1 MNNFIRYSSG
11 ISALLKALMAALKV
25 FITVILLIFAAT
37 NFLWYV
43 WWLGIALILIAV
55 TIWTNARKVWLT
67 CLIIAVVTLPFSFNK
82 ISSQMDYL
90 GNVIRS
96 DGPTALTTTE
106 RVSIYFGNISMAL
119 VGFAMLAPEV
129 AVETLLLMEPS
140 GKDRTFYSDFAMGS
154 KHIRK
159 LIDDYTAE
167 VEAGTAPLK
176 SERIPL
182 RWPGYTSYS
191 MFDYRVSLAVAGGG
205 LFLEY
210 KETSSGYAVDCKIT
224 IDVKYSN
231 DYSLTVFDYGFVRLY
246 IDEAIFTALQD
257 IGWYHPFYAHYKW
270 QLEVW

>member
-1 MNNFIRYSSG
+1 MGS
-11 ISALLKALMAALKV
+11 LLKVVFLVFKV
-25 FITVILLIFAAT
+25 FITVILLVFTVA

-43 WWLGIALILIAV
+43 WWLGVLLIIIVLS
-55 TIWTNARKVWLT
+55 IWTSHRKIWVT
-67 CLIIAVVTLPFSFNK
+67 CLIISVVTLPFSLNK
-82 ISSQMDYL
+82 ISSRMDYL
-90 GNVIRS
+90 GQVIRS
-96 DGPTALTTTE
+96 EGPTALTTSE
-106 RVSIYFGNISMAL
+106 RVSIYVGNISMAL

-140 GKDRTFYSDFAMGS
+140 GKDRTYHSDFAMSS

-176 SERIPL
+176 SKRIPL

-191 MFDYRVSLAVAGGG
+191 MSDYRVALAVAGGG
-205 LFLEY
+205 LFLDY
-210 KETSSGYAVDCKIT
+210 KKTSFGYTVDCKIT

-231 DYSLTVFDYGFVRLY
+231 DYSLTVFDFDFMRLY

-257 IGWYHPFYAHYKW
+257 VGWYYPFYAHYVW
-270 QLEVW
+270 QLEV